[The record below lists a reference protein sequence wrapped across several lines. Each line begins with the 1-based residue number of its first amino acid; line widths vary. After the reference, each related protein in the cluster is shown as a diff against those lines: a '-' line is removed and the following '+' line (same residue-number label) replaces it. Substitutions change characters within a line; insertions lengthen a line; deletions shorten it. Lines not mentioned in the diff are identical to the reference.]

1 MSKVSVFDRAWIDLV
16 FEGRNKE
23 YGAYQL
29 RKEDPKN
36 TLLALFSGIAVVALL
51 VAIPAIASNINP
63 TPRPGETATIVPIEK
78 DTLVLVN
85 LPEKPEKPAPETPE
99 PPKPEPP
106 KQQDAPAPV
115 TNKVKLNQ
123 LKVVDASTV
132 IDTLPTM
139 HDFKDA
145 DPSSIT
151 AKGNPQGT
159 ITLGESGKELGTTEG
174 DKVTEGE
181 GTISNMRVD
190 VQPEYPGGM
199 DKFYKTVGNRFQAPQ
214 TQTNITLK
222 VFVSFIIEKDGTMS
236 NIKVTRDPGYGMGK
250 EAERVLKSLDK
261 KWKPGIKNGKPVR
274 TAYNLPITLN
284 LK

>member
-63 TPRPGETATIVPIEK
+63 TPRPGETASGLVIER
-78 DTLVLVN
+78 DSLVVVN
-85 LPEKPEKPAPETPE
+85 LPEKPEKPAPEIPE

-106 KQQDAPAPV
+106 KPQDAPASV
-115 TNKVKLNQ
+115 TNKIKLNQ
-123 LKVVDASTV
+123 LKVVAANTV
-132 IDTLPTM
+132 IDTLPTIN
-139 HDFKDA
+139 DFKDA

-151 AKGNPQGT
+151 AKGNPEGT
-159 ITLGESGKELGTTEG
+159 ITLGESGKEIGTTEG

-181 GTISNMRVD
+181 GTISSLRVD

-199 DKFYKTVGNRFQAPQ
+199 DKFYKTVGNRFQAPE
-214 TQTNITLK
+214 TQKNVTLK

-236 NIKVTRDPGYGMGK
+236 NIKVIRDPGYGMGK